1 MVFMDYQ
8 ALYDEWLTSPCF
20 DEATKAELRGI
31 SEEEK
36 KDRFYTELEFG
47 TAGLRGVIGAGLNR
61 MNIYT
66 VRKEH
71 RDLLIILSRQESR
84 RRVLQSHMIPVVCP
98 QNLPRKRTLSGC
110 KWH

>member
-47 TAGLRGVIGAGLNR
+47 TAGDWSWIKPYEYLYSSQGNTG
-61 MNIYT
+61 T
-66 VRKEH
+66 
-71 RDLLIILSRQESR
+71 
-84 RRVLQSHMIPVVCP
+84 C
-98 QNLPRKRTLSGC
+98 
-110 KWH
+110 

>member
-1 MVFMDYQ
+1 MADK
-8 ALYDEWLTSPCF
+8 PCF

-66 VRKEH
+66 VRKATQG
-71 RDLLIILSRQESR
+71 LANYIIKAGEQKKGVAIGIRFPSYVSRICQGS
-84 RRVLQSHMIPVVCP
+84 S
-98 QNLPRKRTLSGC
+98 TLSGG

>member
-61 MNIYT
+61 MNIYS
-66 VRKEH
+66 VRKATQGLQMALKH
-71 RDLLIILSRQESR
+71 ICLNLFARHQSFHLL
-84 RRVLQSHMIPVVCP
+84 
-98 QNLPRKRTLSGC
+98 
-110 KWH
+110 

>member
-47 TAGLRGVIGAGLNR
+47 TA
-61 MNIYT
+61 
-66 VRKEH
+66 
-71 RDLLIILSRQESR
+71 SR
-84 RRVLQSHMIPVVCP
+84 RYRSWIKPYEYLYSSQGNTGTC
-98 QNLPRKRTLSGC
+98 
-110 KWH
+110 

>member
-66 VRKEH
+66 VRKATH
-71 RDLLIILSRQESR
+71 RIRFPSYVSRICQGS
-84 RRVLQSHMIPVVCP
+84 S
-98 QNLPRKRTLSGC
+98 TLSGC

>member
-47 TAGLRGVIGAGLNR
+47 
-61 MNIYT
+61 
-66 VRKEH
+66 
-71 RDLLIILSRQESR
+71 SWSSR
-84 RRVLQSHMIPVVCP
+84 RDWSWIKPYEYLYSSQGNTGTC
-98 QNLPRKRTLSGC
+98 
-110 KWH
+110 